1 MYQYI
6 NQKRQK
12 KRLIATNI
20 LKFELKNCSLLRQ
33 FRTFTFLCKD
43 IKEDPGFFFIREH
56 DIKNLVRYIL
66 NKF

>member
-6 NQKRQK
+6 NQKRQT
-12 KRLIATNI
+12 KRLIATSI

-33 FRTFTFLCKD
+33 FRTFTLLCKD
-43 IKEDPGFFFIREH
+43 IKEGPVFLKREH

>member
-43 IKEDPGFFFIREH
+43 KKEDPGFFLYESMIL
-56 DIKNLVRYIL
+56 KNWLDT
-66 NKF
+66 F